1 MRAIARYVNGLLPGL
16 LRATARY
23 PLTFSTGIIPRM
35 QDKRPQ
41 NLEWHDVAE
50 TVVSRI
56 HARLEVTGLSAQAV
70 STAAGLSKD
79 AVRDVL
85 RLREPGFWKMAKIAA
100 ALGCDLNY
108 FDPSREPAV
117 AATRAHDEPSKSDLE
132 EILRGQA
139 ADDLAQAIANA
150 DERLRGSGLPPTSVA
165 RLAIE
170 LFLGQRRHKDEA
182 PALPQ

>member
-23 PLTFSTGIIPRM
+23 PLTFSTGIIPHM

-41 NLEWHDVAE
+41 DLDWHDVAE
-50 TVVSRI
+50 TVISRI
-56 HARLEVTGLSAQAV
+56 HARLDATGLSAQAA
-70 STAAGLSKD
+70 SIAAGLSKD
-79 AVRDVL
+79 AIRDVE
-85 RLREPGFWKMAKIAA
+85 RGREPGVWKMARIAA

-108 FDPSREPAV
+108 FDPARQPEV
-117 AATRAHDEPSKSDLE
+117 AGAPDQHSKSDLE
-132 EILRGQA
+132 EMLRGQA
-139 ADDLAQAIANA
+139 ADDLARAIANA